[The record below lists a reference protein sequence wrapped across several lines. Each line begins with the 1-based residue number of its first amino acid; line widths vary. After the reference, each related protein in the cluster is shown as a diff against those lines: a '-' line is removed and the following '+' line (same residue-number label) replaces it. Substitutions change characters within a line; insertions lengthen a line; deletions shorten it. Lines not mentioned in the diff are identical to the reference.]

1 VNEPVIEPVGETVPA
16 SVTLRRIRWW
26 DLGAIVTLERAL
38 FPSDPWT
45 HEQFWSELAGV
56 PATRHYVLAEADGDT
71 IGYAGLTA
79 TRHEADIQTVAV
91 RTDRQGAGI
100 GALLVT
106 ELLAETRRRGV
117 GEVVL
122 EVRADNEP
130 ARRLYARFG
139 FTQVG
144 VRRGY
149 YRRLDGRPVDA
160 LLMRWRPHG

>member
-1 VNEPVIEPVGETVPA
+1 MSDAVGA
-16 SVTLRRIRWW
+16 SATLRRIRWW
-26 DLGAIVTLERAL
+26 DLDAIVVLERAL
-38 FPSDPWT
+38 FPADPWT
-45 HEQFWSELAGV
+45 PEQFWSELAGV
-56 PATRHYVLAEADGDT
+56 PATRHYVLAEDGSM
-71 IGYAGLTA
+71 IVGYAGLIA

-91 RTDRQGAGI
+91 RPERQGAGI

-106 ELLAETRRRGV
+106 ELLAEARRRGV

-130 ARRLYARFG
+130 AQRLYARFG

-149 YRRLDGRPVDA
+149 YRAVDGHPVDA
-160 LLMRWRPHG
+160 LRLRWRRHD